1 MATTTTGD
9 TTPHTPFLGDTVKNL
24 AVGTPVLAGQYRV
37 ELATGTW
44 WWSDEVYRMYGYE
57 PAQVT
62 PGPEILRARRH
73 PDDQDRV
80 IREAV
85 RSLRSGHSFTCAQR
99 VVDVHGRARTLLVTG
114 QAVRS
119 ERGPVLVG
127 QVCDVTPLQHEA
139 VARAAQRS
147 VDNAMATT
155 ATIEQARGVLMAVH
169 GVSEEE
175 ALTMLTERASAAGVD
190 LRTTAA
196 QLLAGLTGKA
206 RLGGSAATRVGR
218 ILASVVPVKKTRT
231 NDPLLTRRAA

>member
-1 MATTTTGD
+1 MTTTTGD
-9 TTPHTPFLGDTVKNL
+9 TTQHTPFLGDTVKNL

-57 PAQVT
+57 PAQVV
-62 PGPEILRARRH
+62 PGPEILHARRH

-85 RSLRSGHSFTCAQR
+85 RSLRSGHTFTCAQR

-127 QVCDVTPLQHEA
+127 QVADVTPLQHEA

-169 GVSEEE
+169 GVSEED

-196 QLLAGLTGKA
+196 HLLAGLSGKE
-206 RLGGSAATRVGR
+206 RLGGGAATRVSR
-218 ILASVVPVKKTRT
+218 ILASVVPVKKTRA

>member
-24 AVGTPVLAGQYRV
+24 AVGTPVLAGRYRV

-62 PGPEILRARRH
+62 PGPEILHARRH

-127 QVCDVTPLQHEA
+127 QVADVTPLQHEA

-175 ALTMLTERASAAGVD
+175 ALTMLTERASAGGVD

-196 QLLAGLTGKA
+196 HLLAGLTGKA
-206 RLGGSAATRVGR
+206 RLGGAAATRVGR
-218 ILASVVPVKKTRT
+218 ILAAVVPVKKTRV

>member
-1 MATTTTGD
+1 MTTTTGD
-9 TTPHTPFLGDTVKNL
+9 TTQHTPFLGDTVKNL

-57 PAQVT
+57 PAQVV
-62 PGPEILRARRH
+62 PGPEILHARRH

-85 RSLRSGHSFTCAQR
+85 RSLRAGHTFTCAQR

-127 QVCDVTPLQHEA
+127 QVADVTPLQHEA

-169 GVSEEE
+169 GVSEED

-196 QLLAGLTGKA
+196 HLLAGLSGKA
-206 RLGGSAATRVGR
+206 RLGGGAATRVSR
-218 ILASVVPVKKTRT
+218 ILASVVPVKKTRA